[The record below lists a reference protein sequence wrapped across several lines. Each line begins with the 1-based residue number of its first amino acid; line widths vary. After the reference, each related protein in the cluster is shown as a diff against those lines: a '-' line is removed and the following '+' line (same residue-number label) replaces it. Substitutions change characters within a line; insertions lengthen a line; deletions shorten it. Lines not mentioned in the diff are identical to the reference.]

1 MFRGDLLLGREVCDG
16 GRHGQRVLSAGELEG
31 APSDA
36 GVRVAAG
43 GDGTLH
49 PELVRVNTGPGIVLR
64 LPGHGRRGAAVRG
77 APQVDTPG
85 NEGLS

>member
-1 MFRGDLLLGREVCDG
+1 MFGSDLLLGREVCDG

-31 APSDA
+31 APSGA
-36 GVRVAAG
+36 GVRVSAG
-43 GDGTLH
+43 GDGAVH
-49 PELVRVNTGPGIVLR
+49 QELARVDKGLGIVLR